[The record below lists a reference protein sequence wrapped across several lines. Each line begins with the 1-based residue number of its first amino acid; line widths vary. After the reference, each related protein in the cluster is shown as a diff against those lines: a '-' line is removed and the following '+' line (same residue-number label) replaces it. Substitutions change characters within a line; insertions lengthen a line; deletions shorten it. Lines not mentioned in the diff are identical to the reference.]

1 MRRTDPA
8 RAGIFAIFTTQ
19 SNDFALGYPILLA
32 IYGHTHPEFPMYLY
46 LMAPISLVILNPI
59 GFICMEAGS
68 ASNRGAPV
76 RRVCLNVA
84 KGIATDPIIGM
95 TLAGI
100 VGNFAFGGS
109 PPALVS
115 QFLTTM
121 GSAFSATALFL
132 LGVQIVGNR
141 DAAKREESCVGSLL
155 VPFILVTLKSVALP
169 IVAREIT
176 IHISSSPENKTEEL
190 ANFAFLYGTFPVA
203 PSVFVFA
210 SRYDVAPDMVA
221 NSMVFSTALAAPIMF
236 VSAKLLSIDD
246 LSPEDYIP
254 ELDQFLLDV
263 SVIGILAA
271 AWVAFVLGVTR
282 KALRTPYFVTAGL
295 VVSQG
300 IACLGAILWSV
311 MSCTHGWRLYTQ
323 FVVLS
328 YGIYASRI
336 NTALLAIVVCISQ
349 VPFFMSLLSEL

>member
-1 MRRTDPA
+1 MWRTDPA

-32 IYGHTHPEFPMYLY
+32 IYGQSNPEFPMYLY

-76 RRVCLNVA
+76 RRVCINVA

-95 TLAGI
+95 TIAGI

-109 PPALVS
+109 PPPLVS

-121 GSAFSATALFL
+121 GSAFSASALFL

-141 DAAKREESCVGSLL
+141 DAAKREESCVGALL

-176 IHISSSPENKTEEL
+176 SHISSAPENKTEQL

-210 SRYDVAPDMVA
+210 NRYDVAPDMVA
-221 NSMVFSTALAAPIMF
+221 NSMVFSTAIAAPIMF
-236 VSAKLLSIDD
+236 ISAKLLSITD
-246 LSPEDYIP
+246 LNPQDYMS

-263 SVIGILAA
+263 SVIGLFAA

-282 KALRTPYFVTAGL
+282 KALRVPYFVTTAL
-295 VVSQG
+295 AVSQG
-300 IACLGAILWSV
+300 IACVGAIFWSV
-311 MSCTHGWRLYTQ
+311 ISCTHGWKLYLQ

-336 NTALLAIVVCISQ
+336 NTALLAIVVCVSQ
-349 VPFFMSLLSEL
+349 VTFFIIQI